1 MRFWIVLAV
10 AAVLFGGSY
19 AARRMLSPHPA
30 PPAAVPDDTGGAPK
44 RVISLS
50 PGLTEALFAV
60 GAGDRVVGV
69 TRYCE
74 WPPEARALPKVG
86 ALLDPNYE
94 AMVGLHPDL
103 VVLMPSHREHRAELE
118 RLGLPYL
125 EVDQTSLEDIYAS
138 LETLGR
144 LCGRAAEGRAAAEG
158 LRARVERLKER
169 VKDLPRPRV
178 LLSSGRDLQSGSLNE
193 VYVVGRR
200 TFLGN
205 LLDLAGG
212 ENAFPDSAVEYPAL
226 SGEAILRLNPEV
238 VIEMTM
244 DPGGLPVDRTQILA
258 PWKALPGL
266 AAADRDRVHV
276 LSGSHLTIPGPR
288 VAQTLEEL
296 ARAVHPEADWGAP

>member
-10 AAVLFGGSY
+10 AVVLFGGSY
-19 AARRMLSPHPA
+19 AARRMLLRHPA
-30 PPAAVPDDTGGAPK
+30 PPAAVSDDTGGAPK
-44 RVISLS
+44 RVISMS

-69 TRYCE
+69 TPYCE

-158 LRARVERLKER
+158 LRARVERLKVR

-266 AAADRDRVHV
+266 AAADRDRIHV

-296 ARAVHPEADWGAP
+296 ARAVHPDADWGAP